1 MNLIKSDSS
10 FGQLVRYSIVVLIN
24 VAVTALI
31 ILLLSMGEEHNL
43 FLANAIGYAVGIV
56 VSLILNVFFTFKKG
70 LSFEIIKRF
79 LIAMIIAYL
88 SNLLVVGVFY
98 AYLPL
103 GEFLVQFYGM
113 LAYVIVGF
121 ILNKFWVMR

>member
-1 MNLIKSDSS
+1 MSIIDNNSS
-10 FGQLVRYSIVVLIN
+10 FSQLVRYCIVVLIN

-31 ILLLSMGEEHNL
+31 ILFLSMGDEHNL
-43 FLANAIGYAVGIV
+43 FLANAVGYSVGIV
-56 VSLILNVFFTFKKG
+56 VSLILNLFFTFKKG
-70 LSFEIIKRF
+70 FSLEITKKF
-79 LIAMIIAYL
+79 LIAMGIAYL
-88 SNLLVVGVFY
+88 FNLLVVGIFY